1 MKIGTKISLF
11 YATITFGIAFLI
23 IVIFYV
29 FTSRYINRLFDV
41 NLTEKAYLVAQK
53 HWKKDELDST
63 AYNLVLKKYKALLP
77 EAYEV
82 LLNKKD
88 TKATND
94 TLCKY
99 LSPLLIQTVYEEG
112 PVTFKYGDRRGV
124 AIYYPDNQGNFF
136 VIVLAHNAY
145 GSNIKQHL
153 LLLSGGLLLLAIFIS
168 FVMGRVY
175 AKNLL
180 APLKMIL
187 SKLRNIRG
195 NNLNVR
201 LEESGN
207 KDELDELKRT
217 LNDMLDRINEAFK
230 SEKSFVNAASHE
242 LNNPLTAIQGECEI
256 SLMKERSPKEYIE
269 SLQHIFTESRRL
281 SQLTKQ
287 LLFLS
292 HDDGDLLNQEISSV
306 QVSDM
311 LRGFAQDNKRVV
323 FTDYTSGN
331 VSISVNTYLMNVA
344 LQNFISNACKYS
356 KDNVDVRLK
365 VSNGYPLIEIEDYGI
380 GIPKEEISQIY
391 QSFYRASNTHEFK
404 GNGIGLT
411 LSLKILKIYGVHVS
425 VDSEE
430 NVHTKFSLIFES

>member
-1 MKIGTKISLF
+1 MKIGTKISWF
-11 YATITFGIAFLI
+11 YSTVTFGIAFLI
-23 IVIFYV
+23 IIIFYV

-41 NLTEKAYLVAQK
+41 NLTEKAYLVAEK
-53 HWKKDELDST
+53 HWKKDELDSIS
-63 AYNLVLKKYKALLP
+63 YDLVLKKYKTLLP

-94 TLCKY
+94 TLRKY
-99 LSPLLIQTVYEEG
+99 LSPLLIQTVYEGG
-112 PVTFKYGDRRGV
+112 PVTFKYGNKRGV
-124 AIYYPDNQGNFF
+124 AIYYTDNQGNFF
-136 VIVLAHNAY
+136 VIILAHNTY
-145 GSNIKQHL
+145 GSSIKQHL
-153 LLLSGGLLLLAIFIS
+153 LLLSGLLLLLAILIS

-207 KDELDELKRT
+207 KDELDELKCT
-217 LNDMLDRINEAFK
+217 LNEMLDRINEAFK

-269 SLQHIFTESRRL
+269 SLQHIFMESRRL

-311 LRGFAQDNKRVV
+311 LREFAQDNKRIV

-331 VSISVNTYLMNVA
+331 VSISVNTYLINVA

-430 NVHTKFSLIFES
+430 NVHTKFSIIFES